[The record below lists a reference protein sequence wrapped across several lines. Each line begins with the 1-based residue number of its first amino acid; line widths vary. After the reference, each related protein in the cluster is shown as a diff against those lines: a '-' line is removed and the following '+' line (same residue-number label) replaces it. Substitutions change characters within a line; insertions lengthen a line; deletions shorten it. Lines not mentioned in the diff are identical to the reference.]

1 MSGFC
6 FDNSYAALGEPF
18 AVRQHPTPVRQPRL
32 LVFNDAL
39 CTLLGGD
46 VDAVRVQAAD
56 WFSGNRSVP
65 GALPVAIAYAGHQF
79 GNFVPQLGDGR
90 AVLLGEVIGADGLRR
105 DVQLKGAGR
114 TPFSRGGD
122 GRAALGPVLREY
134 LVSEAMHALGVPTT
148 RALAAVLTGEP
159 VFREQ
164 VLPGA
169 VVTRVASSHL
179 RVGTFE
185 FFAARDDVASL
196 RRLLAY
202 VVQRHYPALGEGA
215 ARVAPEDGVSGP
227 AAQRTSSQESAPVL
241 ALELLCAVSAR
252 QAALVAQWMAVGFV
266 HGVMNTDN
274 CSIAGETIDYGPCAF
289 MEAYDPA
296 TVFSSI
302 DRHGRYAYANQA
314 PIAQWNL
321 ARLAEALLPLF
332 DADRARAIERATEVV
347 TAFQGDFAREWQA
360 RLGAKLG
367 FWALPERAPEEG
379 AGSGGA
385 GSGATVPRATGPGS
399 AGEAWP
405 GAHPLPSAPLAAVSD
420 EDAQLIADWL
430 ALLQQ
435 HRIDWTNGHRAL
447 CSAAAGDEASLRDQ
461 FVDRDAPSAWLARW
475 RTRLGL
481 VGASPSCGTAVRPPE
496 GGDQAIAAAMRRI
509 NPAYI
514 PRNHAVEAM
523 IAAATE
529 GDMALFERLQ
539 RVLATPFDEQPGM
552 GDLTRPAPHDAGRY
566 VTFCGT

>member
-1 MSGFC
+1 MFA

-18 AVRQHPTPVRQPRL
+18 AIRQHPTLVREPRL
-32 LVFNDAL
+32 LAFNEAL
-39 CTLLGGD
+39 CTLLGAD
-46 VDAVRVQAAD
+46 PAPVRPQAAD
-56 WFSGNRSVP
+56 WFSGNRSMP
-65 GALPVAIAYAGHQF
+65 GALPVATAYAGHQF

-90 AVLLGEVIGADGLRR
+90 AVLLGEVVGSDGQRR
-105 DVQLKGAGR
+105 DLQLKGAGR

-159 VFREQ
+159 VFREE

-169 VVTRVASSHL
+169 VITRVASSHI

-185 FFAARDDVASL
+185 FFAARDDAASL
-196 RRLLAY
+196 QRLLAY
-202 VVQRHYPALGEGA
+202 VVERHYPELGEA
-215 ARVAPEDGVSGP
+215 KPLRAPADTTDPDPELAFALLERVA
-227 AAQRTSSQESAPVL
+227 
-241 ALELLCAVSAR
+241 AR

-289 MEAYDPA
+289 MEAYHPA

-321 ARLAEALLPLF
+321 ARLAEALLPLLG
-332 DADRARAIERATEVV
+332 ADQPGAIERATAVV
-347 TAFQGDFAREWQA
+347 QDFQGVFGLEWQN

-367 FWALPERAPEEG
+367 LWHLPEHSPADPAGQGGAALPPAPIS
-379 AGSGGA
+379 A
-385 GSGATVPRATGPGS
+385 AT
-399 AGEAWP
+399 E
-405 GAHPLPSAPLAAVSD
+405 D
-420 EDAQLIADWL
+420 DAQLMADWL
-430 ALLQQ
+430 ALLQA
-435 HRIDWTNGHRAL
+435 HRIDWTNAHRAL
-447 CSAAAGDEASLRDQ
+447 CSAAEGEETPLRAQ
-461 FVDRDAPSAWLARW
+461 FVDREAPSVWLARW
-475 RTRLGL
+475 RSR
-481 VGASPSCGTAVRPPE
+481 VGVGPDAAQSGPAGALPSEGRGACDHALSSHGRGHAV
-496 GGDQAIAAAMRRI
+496 ATAMRRI

-523 IAAATE
+523 ITAATG
-529 GDMALFERLQ
+529 GDMAPFERLQ
-539 RVLATPFDEQPGM
+539 RALATPFDEQPGRD
-552 GDLTRPAPHDAGRY
+552 DLTRPAPEDSTPYR
-566 VTFCGT
+566 TFCGT